1 MIRQLFKL
9 MWNSKRNHSL
19 LIIEI
24 FFSFLVL
31 FGVMSFIIF
40 QYDNYVK
47 PMGFESENVW
57 VIWFENAN
65 AEGGFLSKQKENI
78 LNRVNAFEEVESVTV
93 SENAIPFGGT
103 RNSQSVKNGD
113 LEVWSRYFFG
123 DANYVKV
130 FDIPLKEGEWFD
142 ENVADLKYEPII
154 INQMLREELFG
165 TETALGQILNPE
177 DEGRPKKVVGVI
189 GNFKWGGDFHKQENI
204 YFAPVGKER
213 ISSLLVKVK
222 PDVTAEFEG
231 QLSKA
236 ISGIA
241 KGYQLEIERL
251 SDKRKTA
258 NDLIYI
264 PSIIMLTV
272 CGFLIFNV
280 ILGLFGILWANINQ
294 RKGEIGTRR
303 AMGAT
308 RTLIMGQFV
317 GETVVIAT
325 FGLVLGCFFALQ
337 FPLMDVFGVANQV
350 YIKAIFSSILI
361 IYFLVTIC
369 AFYPSWQASKI
380 HPAVALHAD

>member
-31 FGVMSFIIF
+31 FGVMSFIIS
-40 QYDNYVK
+40 QYNNYVK
-47 PMGFESENVW
+47 PMGFESDNVW
-57 VIWFENAN
+57 VVWFENAN
-65 AEGGFLSKQKENI
+65 AEGGFLSKQKESI
-78 LNRVNAFEEVESVTV
+78 LHRVEAFEEVDHVTV

-103 RNSQSVKNGD
+103 RNSQSLKRGEQ
-113 LEVWSRYFFG
+113 EVWSRYFFG
-123 DANYVKV
+123 DANYVKAL
-130 FDIPLKEGEWFD
+130 DIPLKEGEWFD
-142 ENVADLKYEPII
+142 ENTTDLKYEPIV
-154 INQMLREELFG
+154 INQLLRDELFG
-165 TETALGQILNPE
+165 DENALGQILNPE
-177 DEGRPKKVVGVI
+177 DQGRPKKVIGVI
-189 GNFKWGGDFHKQENI
+189 GTFKWGGDFHNQENI
-204 YFAPVGKER
+204 YFAPVGKDR
-213 ISSLLVKVK
+213 ISSLLIKVK
-222 PDVTAEFEG
+222 PDVIAEFEG

-241 KGYQLEIERL
+241 KGYQIEIERL
-251 SDKRKTA
+251 IDKRKTA

-280 ILGLFGILWANINQ
+280 ILGLFGILWSNINQ

-308 RTLIMGQFV
+308 QALIMGQFV
-317 GETVVIAT
+317 GETIVIAT
-325 FGLVLGCFFALQ
+325 FGLILGCFFAIQ
-337 FPLMDVFGVANQV
+337 FPLLNVFGLANGV
-350 YIKAIFSSILI
+350 YIKAILISIII
-361 IYFLVTIC
+361 IYFLVSVC